1 MKVKSNHCMIVR
13 RCKETIVTIGE
24 YRRLYFHSRFGVQSP
39 FGICTS
45 QVSWPSTFSTKKPCW
60 SAVGKTFW
68 HETRKSATFWCLM
81 SEVST
86 IYRRWQERMQLELRD
101 LSRLTR
107 FASPRTRWVGN
118 QRWLALCRSV
128 SNCVCMY
135 LHVFAVSVQY
145 ISRIL
150 TSSCPWI
157 YIAKIGLWQA
167 AAQRIGSE
175 PLRFNENSWSHLR
188 LPRSPVC
195 WHNFVLAMAILCMW
209 KVGHMSCRSA
219 PCRAWQNSKRLC
231 SSCSIWLSSDPRT
244 VHFVSIC
251 TIVRICWNVV
261 GLHNMDA
268 VSLPRHHFGK
278 SSDSSDLKS
287 KQFLHVRTFMAT
299 DSLGDSKI

>member
-1 MKVKSNHCMIVR
+1 
-13 RCKETIVTIGE
+13 
-24 YRRLYFHSRFGVQSP
+24 
-39 FGICTS
+39 
-45 QVSWPSTFSTKKPCW
+45 
-60 SAVGKTFW
+60 
-68 HETRKSATFWCLM
+68 M

-86 IYRRWQERMQLELRD
+86 IYRRLQERMQLELRD

-118 QRWLALCRSV
+118 QRGLALCRSV

-150 TSSCPWI
+150 TSFCPWI
-157 YIAKIGLWQA
+157 YLAKIGLWQA
-167 AAQRIGSE
+167 AAQRIGSK

-251 TIVRICWNVV
+251 TIVRISWNVV
-261 GLHNMDA
+261 GLRNMDA
-268 VSLPRHHFGK
+268 VSLPRHHFG
-278 SSDSSDLKS
+278 KS

-299 DSLGDSKI
+299 DSLGDSKIQHRGFARPNLSRMKWLQCISFQVCSENPGGGALLCSATRWWPTSLWSCRGRLRARCCIFLND